1 MKNQECPMD
10 RAAIVLFF
18 SLVVLLLPSC
28 HRSSSDKAPTE
39 QRALIV
45 FNAGSLAAPVA
56 DLLRE
61 FGKRHPQVVPQ
72 QESAGSL
79 EAVRKITELGK
90 PCDVLAVAD
99 YDVIPTLLIPQHADW
114 YVVFARNQLVLMY
127 GPKSKFAGEI
137 NKDNWFEILKRPGV
151 RYGYSNPDLDPAGYR
166 TLLHWQLAENYYHR
180 PKLYQ
185 ELKAG
190 VPDKNIRPKSVE
202 LVALLQSGELDYIYG
217 YRSVAEQNNL
227 QFVTFPPEI
236 DFSDP
241 AKADFYANA
250 SVEVSG
256 KSPGEKIKVKGLPI
270 LYGLTIPRSAPHGD
284 LAEEFVEFMCSPEG
298 QAIMQRNHLMLIS
311 PPQASSV
318 DKLPSRLG
326 DKAVPFGQL

>member
-1 MKNQECPMD
+1 MT
-10 RAAIVLFF
+10 RAAMVLF
-18 SLVVLLLPSC
+18 LLVLLLPSC
-28 HRSSSDKAPTE
+28 HRSSSDKPSTE
-39 QRALIV
+39 QGALIV

-61 FGKRHPQVVPQ
+61 FSKRHPQVVPQ

-90 PCDVLAVAD
+90 PCDVVAVAD

-137 NKDNWFEILKRPGV
+137 NKDNWFEMLKRPGV
-151 RYGYSNPDLDPAGYR
+151 QYGYSNPDLDPAGYR

-185 ELKAG
+185 ELKSG
-190 VPDKNIRPKSVE
+190 VPERNIRPKSVE

-227 QFVTFPPEI
+227 QFIAFPPEI

-241 AKADFYANA
+241 AKANFYENA
-250 SVEVSG
+250 SVEVAG
-256 KSPGEKIKVKGLPI
+256 MSPGEKIKVKGLPI
-270 LYGLTIPRSAPHGD
+270 LYGLTIPRSAPHRD
-284 LAEEFVEFMCSPEG
+284 LAEEFVEFMWSPAG
-298 QAIMQRNHLMLIS
+298 QAIIQRNHLTIIS

-318 DKLPSRLG
+318 DKLPSRLR
-326 DKAVPFGQL
+326 DKAAPMDNH